1 MINKKVIIGT
11 AIFFVMT
18 LLGFIQI
25 NIINTKALSPIGN
38 GEDNYEL
45 VKDEFGEDF
54 EEFIKDDAEIK
65 IYTANDNNENT
76 TIKVKSKEYI
86 INMNNKITEG
96 FYNMGGFIYN
106 GFDSIINKVSGKIKK
121 DNTEENSN
129 QDLDNIIN
137 DFLEEKNN

>member
-1 MINKKVIIGT
+1 MVNKKVLIGT
-11 AIFFVMT
+11 AIFFIIT

-25 NIINTKALSPIGN
+25 NVTNTKALSPVGN

-45 VKDEFGEDF
+45 VKEEFGEDF

-65 IYTANDNNENT
+65 IYIPNDNNENT
-76 TIKVKSKEYI
+76 TVKVKSKEYI

-106 GFDSIINKVSGKIKK
+106 GFDSIINKISGKIKK
-121 DNTEENSN
+121 DKKEENLN

-137 DFLEEKNN
+137 DFLKQNNN